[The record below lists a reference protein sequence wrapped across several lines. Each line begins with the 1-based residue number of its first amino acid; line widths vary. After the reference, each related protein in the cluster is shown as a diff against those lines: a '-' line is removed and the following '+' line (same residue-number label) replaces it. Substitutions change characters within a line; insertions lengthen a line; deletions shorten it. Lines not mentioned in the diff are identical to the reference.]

1 MTLPLSIRA
10 ATATDEPR
18 LTEVWEAAVRATHD
32 FLAEEDIIFFRSF
45 LPEVFGRLN
54 VRVIEHDGRVE
65 GFIATHGHHVE
76 ALFVN
81 PALHGHGL
89 GRRLLGEVI
98 AEAPSHPAWTTDVN
112 EQNPQA
118 IRFYQRY
125 GFVEIGRSELDG
137 SGRPFPLLHLVLR
150 A

>member
-1 MTLPLSIRA
+1 MTLPVSIRA
-10 ATATDEPR
+10 ASAADEPR
-18 LTEVWEAAVRATHD
+18 VTEVWEAAVRATHD
-32 FLAEEDIIFFRSF
+32 FLAEEDIVFFRSF
-45 LPEVFGRLN
+45 LPQIFGRLN
-54 VRVIEHDGRVE
+54 VRVIERDGRVE
-65 GFIATHGHHVE
+65 GFIATNGHHVE

-81 PALHGHGL
+81 PTLHGHGL
-89 GRRLLGEVI
+89 GRRLLDDVI

-118 IRFYQRY
+118 VRFYRRY